1 MTYVMT
7 TNSPRDRMV
16 ESTALLIREHGV
28 AGTGMREIAEHAH
41 APRGSLQHYFPAGKD
56 QAVTEALAWV
66 AEQISAP
73 LIKVAAADRAVP
85 ARVVV
90 AKIFSRWHRILTESD
105 YLAGCPLVADGHRR
119 RGQRRASRRCGA
131 GLRPLARQPR
141 HRPASRRGRQ
151 GTVPADRGAHDEFS
165 RGRGRAVPGAAGHR
179 AVGRGCP
186 GDGPPGHEPDKAV
199 ALRRSVPRPDPA
211 PARPGGRTPRGTRS
225 AVF

>member
-85 ARVVV
+85 ARAVV

-105 YLAGCPLVADGHRR
+105 YLAGCPLVSTVTDAVDND
-119 RGQRRASRRCGA
+119 A
-131 GLRPLARQPR
+131 LRDAAAQAFVRWRDSLA
-141 HRPASRRGRQ
+141 
-151 GTVPADRGAHDEFS
+151 T
-165 RGRGRAVPGAAGHR
+165 
-179 AVGRGCP
+179 
-186 GDGPPGHEPDKAV
+186 
-199 ALRRSVPRPDPA
+199 ALRRGGVGKARAQRIAVLTMSSLEGAVVLCRAQRDIA
-211 PARPGGRTPRGTRS
+211 PLDAVAREMDLLVTSLTKP
-225 AVF
+225 